1 MDTWLDETQVAFEE
15 YSDQSLH
22 SGELYS
28 YRFIINLG
36 QHYLFVQYYHLNKA
50 KLLIKC
56 IGSNDYISVV
66 LAFSCVLCD

>member
-1 MDTWLDETQVAFEE
+1 MLIKFINKMDTWLDETQVAFEE

-36 QHYLFVQYYHLNKA
+36 QH
-50 KLLIKC
+50 LLIKSLAVM
-56 IGSNDYISVV
+56 ITSV
-66 LAFSCVLCD
+66 